1 MKDVQLKL
9 LNKVYSSTPSSN
21 MVYLLVVITD
31 VSPNGFSS
39 TLLPR
44 IQVHALTRNNTF
56 FE

>member
-56 FE
+56 F